1 MEYEPLGNR
10 DRQVS
15 RDHWGAPGS
24 VNDPVSKA
32 RVERWHLRL
41 FLSLHRHMQRH
52 THACEHAHTYTYKKN
67 KTAWKKNNIRL

>member
-15 RDHWGAPGS
+15 RAHWGAPGS

-32 RVERWHLRL
+32 RVERSHLCL
-41 FLSLHRHMQRH
+41 FFSLHRHMQRH
-52 THACEHAHTYTYKKN
+52 IHACEHAHTYTYKKN
-67 KTAWKKNNIRL
+67 KTAWKKSNVRL